1 MKNSNML
8 LLYIMFSGILVL
20 TGCGGGSDGA
30 PAVQPLA
37 YVGNTNP
44 ADITLDNAPTL
55 IVNVLYGG
63 EAAAEIPTGVSVSD
77 MTGPGEDVPLS
88 YKLAS
93 LLRYSFTSFFGDVTS
108 GYYIPTGFLVDE
120 TIQCETGY
128 YTFKGTLDDVYGT
141 GTLQVEYVGCV
152 LEGSTYNGSGT
163 MTIYNIDIYT
173 GSFGASLDFVLL
185 TISGPNLSGA
195 MSGSISLNEYIY
207 GTQATQ
213 SLVFNAVTRDD
224 LLNKMFKY
232 DNYVM
237 NISVADIYDP
247 ASSVEMRIEGTVY
260 DSIYGG
266 ISAQTLLPLVFSSL
280 MNTEPESGGPILMTG
295 NNSRMQ
301 ITAESIKH
309 ALLELDLDN
318 NGNFELMRYLL
329 WQELDDPGSIDLT
342 DTDLDGMHDSWELL
356 NNLDPNTDDS
366 ADDADSDTYTN
377 LQEYQAGSNPQNASS
392 TPGAP

>member
-1 MKNSNML
+1 
-8 LLYIMFSGILVL
+8 
-20 TGCGGGSDGA
+20 
-30 PAVQPLA
+30 
-37 YVGNTNP
+37 
-44 ADITLDNAPTL
+44 
-55 IVNVLYGG
+55 
-63 EAAAEIPTGVSVSD
+63 
-77 MTGPGEDVPLS
+77 
-88 YKLAS
+88 
-93 LLRYSFTSFFGDVTS
+93 
-108 GYYIPTGFLVDE
+108 
-120 TIQCETGY
+120 
-128 YTFKGTLDDVYGT
+128 
-141 GTLQVEYVGCV
+141 
-152 LEGSTYNGSGT
+152 
-163 MTIYNIDIYT
+163 
-173 GSFGASLDFVLL
+173 
-185 TISGPNLSGA
+185 
-195 MSGSISLNEYIY
+195 
-207 GTQATQ
+207 
-213 SLVFNAVTRDD
+213 
-224 LLNKMFKY
+224 
-232 DNYVM
+232 M

-392 TPGAP
+392 IPGAP